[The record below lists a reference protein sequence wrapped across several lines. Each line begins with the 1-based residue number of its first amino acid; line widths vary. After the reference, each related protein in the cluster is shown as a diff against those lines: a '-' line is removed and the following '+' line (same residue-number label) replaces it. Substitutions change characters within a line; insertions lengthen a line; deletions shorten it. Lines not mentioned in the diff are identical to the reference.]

1 MFKID
6 RRSLGIAL
14 GISLIAFQVA
24 VPANAQDK
32 AIVNFAA
39 ASFAE
44 PGRGDM
50 LKAWVEK
57 FNKQSTTVEV
67 KPVTI
72 PFSSFVSTIFT
83 QMGGG
88 AGPDIV
94 RFDLPEFYAAVGAK
108 RVVAIDDLIGSEKY
122 NFTSPDKYMT
132 IDGHRYGL
140 PFEISNYAMIY
151 NKALLP
157 EGKAPA
163 TFDEFVA
170 AAKAATA
177 NGNFGYAYRTT
188 MAERGGMWYD
198 LTNYVYGF
206 GGRWSNDKGE
216 PTINTPEVVKGVAAF
231 KTIYDAAATPKGAD
245 AATYRRMFWE
255 KKVAMEID
263 NGGIAAVLSSQ
274 AKDFKIEAAHS
285 PFPERAQGMILA
297 PVTVNANS
305 KVKEAAGEFLKWML
319 TPDAQRELQ
328 SILGAANVATVV
340 ERTPEELAEKPW
352 LKVYDD
358 QTQYSVPALP
368 AGLETKAPEIQQIV
382 IEQVIKVLQAGVDPK
397 DAMDEAQRQVLA
409 RVVNK

>member
-1 MFKID
+1 MLKIR
-6 RRSLGIAL
+6 RRSFGIAL
-14 GISLIAFQVA
+14 GASIIALQVA
-24 VPANAQDK
+24 APALAQDK
-32 AIVNFAA
+32 AVVNFAA

-57 FNKQSTTVEV
+57 FNQQSKSVEV

-88 AGPDIV
+88 AGPDII

-108 RVVAIDDLIGSEKY
+108 RVVPIDDLIGNEKY
-122 NFTSPDKYMT
+122 NFTSPDKYMK

-140 PFEISNYAMIY
+140 AFEISNYAMIY

-157 EGKAPA
+157 GGKAP
-163 TFDEFVA
+163 TNFDEFVA
-170 AAKAATA
+170 AAKTATA

-216 PTINTPEVVKGVAAF
+216 PTINSPEVIKGVTAF
-231 KTIYDAAATPKGAD
+231 KAIYDAAATPKGAD

-397 DAMDEAQRQVLA
+397 EAMDEAQRQVIA
-409 RVVNK
+409 RVIKK